1 MQPSSLPQW
10 QVTWDAALV
19 IQSSLTRGVV
29 EAMGETRQTAGAGKR
44 DRGGGRGTGWL
55 AWLLVALL
63 GVGLLLF
70 VGALIVGVVSVNVG
84 DESGEDVRAGQTDAE
99 IRAAVQAGLRRD
111 ARLPVD
117 SASAI
122 VVNVE
127 EGAVT
132 LAGAVASFG
141 QKVAAGDI
149 VRHTAGAVLVDNQL
163 QVRPAGPVSDQ
174 ELRRLIVSGLGL
186 FDATRRADLTVG
198 VEDGVVTLGGAV
210 DSLVAKRRAYQLA
223 TGIAGVREVR
233 DTIAVAPRVSRTDQ
247 EITTDVRASFH
258 ASPVLR
264 DQTLDVRAEGG
275 TIILSGTVRDL
286 TSLEL
291 AEEIAIYT
299 HGARGL
305 DNRLR
310 VRR

>member
-1 MQPSSLPQW
+1 
-10 QVTWDAALV
+10 
-19 IQSSLTRGVV
+19 
-29 EAMGETRQTAGAGKR
+29 MGETRQMTGAGKR
-44 DRGGGRGTGWL
+44 EHDGGRGGGWL
-55 AWLLVALL
+55 AWLLVAFL

-84 DESGEDVRAGQTDAE
+84 DGSGEGVRAGQTDAE

-111 ARLPVD
+111 ARLPDD

-186 FDATRRADLTVG
+186 FDATRRTDLTVG
-198 VEDGVVTLGGAV
+198 VEDGVVTLGGTV
-210 DSLVAKRRAYQLA
+210 DSLVARRRAYQLA
-223 TGIAGVREVR
+223 TDIAGVREVR
-233 DTIAVAPRVSRTDQ
+233 DNIAVAPRAPRPDE
-247 EITTDVRASFH
+247 EITADVRDGFR

-264 DQTLDVRAEGG
+264 DQSLDVRTEVG

>member
-1 MQPSSLPQW
+1 MRQATSSP
-10 QVTWDAALV
+10 AH
-19 IQSSLTRGVV
+19 
-29 EAMGETRQTAGAGKR
+29 
-44 DRGGGRGTGWL
+44 DRGDRRGTGWL
-55 AWLLVALL
+55 AWLLV
-63 GVGLLLF
+63 
-70 VGALIVGVVSVNVG
+70 SVNMG

-127 EGAVT
+127 EGVVT

-149 VRHTAGAVLVDNQL
+149 VRHTAGAVLADNQL
-163 QVRPAGPVSDQ
+163 QVRPVGPVSDQ
-174 ELRRLIVSGLGL
+174 ELQRLIVSGLGL
-186 FDATRRADLTVG
+186 FDATRQADLTVG

-223 TGIAGVREVR
+223 TDIAGVREVR
-233 DTIAVAPRVSRTDQ
+233 DNIAVEPRVSRTDQ
-247 EITTDVRASFH
+247 EIATDVRASFH

-264 DQTLDVRAEGG
+264 SQTIEVRTEGG

-291 AEEIAIYT
+291 AEEIALYT

-305 DNRLR
+305 DNRLGVQR
-310 VRR
+310 